1 MRRCRNLRYS
11 RYASAA
17 YVFAVVYQGGRQM
30 SSAKKM
36 YVQPIVELLGSIA
49 EKTEAGS
56 SPNSDQ
62 LPFLNNTAFPPPS

>member
-1 MRRCRNLRYS
+1 M
-11 RYASAA
+11 
-17 YVFAVVYQGGRQM
+17 FAVVYQGGRQM